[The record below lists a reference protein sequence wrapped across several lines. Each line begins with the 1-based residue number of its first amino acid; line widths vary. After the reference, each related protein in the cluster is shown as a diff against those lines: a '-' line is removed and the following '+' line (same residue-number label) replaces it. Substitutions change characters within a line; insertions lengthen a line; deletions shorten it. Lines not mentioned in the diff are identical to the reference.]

1 MNRLLFYVHFNRENK
16 LSQHVIYQLQALRPI
31 YSKIVLI
38 SNSKLEGQLL
48 TQLPF
53 DDFLQRENKGFD
65 FAAWSEGMRMI
76 GFEDMRK
83 FDSVTIMNDT
93 TFGPIFD
100 FEPIVNRMEKSDND
114 FWGITN
120 NRSHQAEIGGHMHDL
135 KTHIQSYFITFKQSV
150 VSHPSFSTFWKNIQN
165 YTDVNQVI
173 LKYET
178 AVTDYFIQAGFKY
191 DVQFDTV
198 NSDISD
204 MQNSDFSIFGLSHLL
219 SHQIPFIKVKAFSH
233 NAENSELTSIF
244 DEIVS
249 ISDYPSQLIIEHM
262 SLVDYP
268 DRNYMLTQKIL
279 NLTNLNIS
287 KQRVG
292 VHLHISDDSKLNQF
306 LDALNQYLI
315 DFDLF
320 VTTSRNDI
328 FQLMEHKAKEVI
340 FVESNV
346 RGILAWNEINN
357 RLKDYDV
364 VGHFQLVE
372 LEATIN
378 NLLKPAKKIVSYILE
393 NESIGLVISDSSK
406 EILTRSM
413 QEEDTWPY
421 MAKIWNMI
429 YPENEK
435 NLKKQPVYVKSSS
448 GGFWY
453 KPEALSKVSSIN
465 LNSLLATNASEG
477 WLIEQS
483 VSNLLVYLTW
493 ANNYDFRILQ
503 VRTLTSFEKE
513 RNSRKQLMSVLEES
527 SISYPRQAV
536 IGRFLKKIIQAI
548 KNMVL
553 SLKNKGDI

>member
-1 MNRLLFYVHFNRENK
+1 MSRLLFYVHFNRENK
-16 LSQHVIYQLQALRPI
+16 LSQHVIYQLKALRPI

-120 NRSHQAEIGGHMHDL
+120 NRAHQAEIGGHMHDL
-135 KTHIQSYFITFKQSV
+135 KAHIQSYFITFKQSV

-233 NAENSELTSIF
+233 NAEKVESKIIF
-244 DEIVS
+244 NKITQV
-249 ISDYPSQLIIEHM
+249 SDYPSHLIIDHM
-262 SLVDYP
+262 TFADYP
-268 DRNYMLTQKIL
+268 DRNYMLSEKI
-279 NLTNLNIS
+279 
-287 KQRVG
+287 
-292 VHLHISDDSKLNQF
+292 
-306 LDALNQYLI
+306 I
-315 DFDLF
+315 DFDCITKSSKKVGIHLHVHQEVELMSFLSSFEQYLPDYDLYITTSQLSIVEKMSQKAEF
-320 VTTSRNDI
+320 VTLVDPSMNG
-328 FQLMEHKAKEVI
+328 M
-340 FVESNV
+340 
-346 RGILAWNEINN
+346 LAWQKVHEQ
-357 RLKDYDV
+357 LSHYEV
-364 VGHFQLVE
+364 AGHFE
-372 LEATIN
+372 TIAHDETITT
-378 NLLKPAKKIVSYILE
+378 LLKPASKIISKLIGDGG
-393 NESIGLVISDSSK
+393 IGLVIPDICYEK
-406 EILTRSM
+406 MIEDY
-413 QEEDTWPY
+413 QEDDTWPY
-421 MAKIWNMI
+421 MAQLWNII
-429 YPENEK
+429 YPNNEK
-435 NLKKQPVYVKSSS
+435 NLKKQDVYVKSLS
-448 GGFWY
+448 GNIWY
-453 KPEALSKVSSIN
+453 KPKALEKLLSIDMVMGHGFDYDNVSLIN
-465 LNSLLATNASEG
+465 RSF
-477 WLIEQS
+477 
-483 VSNLLVYLTW
+483 SNLLVYTAW
-493 ANNYDFRILQ
+493 ANGFDFRLSQSQILTGVEVKRFVASKSNLKVEDTQ
-503 VRTLTSFEKE
+503 TVGCPTVNHRVTFP
-513 RNSRKQLMSVLEES
+513 SRILKYFLRKL
-527 SISYPRQAV
+527 
-536 IGRFLKKIIQAI
+536 IG
-548 KNMVL
+548 
-553 SLKNKGDI
+553 